1 MAAIELA
8 PVSTP
13 LALFPSCVAQSTTT
27 LIMKGSLFSNNEV
40 FTICTVD
47 GRDLFKINAAGH
59 SFSHRKNV
67 YDIEN
72 RQLFTLCRETLS
84 IPKSYYAESM
94 TGSKI
99 FEIEGKWHMGS
110 PKAIG
115 HFRNA
120 LDDKNENLEMNGSW
134 KSLKTNITDQK
145 NGDVVA
151 QIDRKFW
158 NTRQLLADRSTYAVT
173 IASGVDMAMIVAM
186 VICLDER
193 N

>member
-1 MAAIELA
+1 
-8 PVSTP
+8 
-13 LALFPSCVAQSTTT
+13 
-27 LIMKGSLFSNNEV
+27 
-40 FTICTVD
+40 
-47 GRDLFKINAAGH
+47 
-59 SFSHRKNV
+59 
-67 YDIEN
+67 
-72 RQLFTLCRETLS
+72 
-84 IPKSYYAESM
+84 M